1 MLSSSESNYWV
12 YVPNS
17 YDETHATPTTLF
29 VWLHGCGGQS
39 SGDIYTV
46 SPGGSQ
52 DWISLAVGGKDG
64 QCWDPNNDQSKV
76 LAAIADVKTHFNTN
90 PRRVL
95 LGGYDSGGDLA
106 YRSAFYN
113 ANSFA
118 GVLVVNSSPFRDT
131 GSSQAD
137 SLAAASWK
145 FHVVHLAHLQDTSF
159 PIAGVRN
166 ETDAMVAAGFPLTRV
181 EVDGGHYDDDGATE
195 NGHPVPGTNHDIAT
209 YLLSHIDDGWLSPT
223 PAHVLTISRAGSGL
237 GTVTS
242 SDGGINC
249 GSTCSDSYDEGTPVT
264 LTATPASG
272 STFSGW
278 SGGGCSGTGACQV
291 SMSAAR
297 SVTANFAQIDA
308 DSDGSPQLQDCNDN
322 NAAIHPGAAEV
333 PGNAV
338 DENCDGVVAPFP
350 DSDGDGVPDLL
361 DPAPN
366 DPSIPT
372 RFGATNGNDAI
383 TGTNAGETI
392 CGLLG
397 NDVIKALAGNDTV
410 FGDNCGAKAKLARA
424 QAGAGG
430 NDAID
435 GGIGNDTIY
444 GAGGADKLS
453 GGDGNDKLFGGGG
466 NDVLSGGRG
475 NDVLTGGPG
484 VNKYSGGAGN
494 DRVNARNG
502 KKETVNCGTG
512 KSDKATVDKADKVK
526 GCEQVKWAKK

>member
-1 MLSSSESNYWV
+1 M
-12 YVPNS
+12 
-17 YDETHATPTTLF
+17 
-29 VWLHGCGGQS
+29 
-39 SGDIYTV
+39 
-46 SPGGSQ
+46 
-52 DWISLAVGGKDG
+52 
-64 QCWDPNNDQSKV
+64 
-76 LAAIADVKTHFNTN
+76 
-90 PRRVL
+90 
-95 LGGYDSGGDLA
+95 
-106 YRSAFYN
+106 
-113 ANSFA
+113 
-118 GVLVVNSSPFRDT
+118 
-131 GSSQAD
+131 
-137 SLAAASWK
+137 
-145 FHVVHLAHLQDTSF
+145 VHLAHLQDTSF

-181 EVDGGHYDDDGATE
+181 EVDGGHYDDAGATE
-195 NGHPVPGTNHDIAT
+195 NGHPVPGTNTDIAT

-249 GSTCSDSYDEGTPVT
+249 GSTCSHSYDEGTPVT

-278 SGGGCSGTGACQV
+278 SGGGCSGTGTCQV

-322 NAAIHPGAAEV
+322 NAAIQPGAAEV

-338 DENCDGVVAPFP
+338 DENCDGIVAPFP
-350 DSDGDGVPDLL
+350 DSDGDGVPDFL

-383 TGTNAGETI
+383 TGMNAGETI

-430 NDAID
+430 NDTID

-484 VNKYSGGAGN
+484 VNKYSGGDGN
-494 DRVNARNG
+494 DTIDARNG

-512 KSDKATVDKADKVK
+512 KRDKATVDKADKVK
-526 GCEQVKWAKK
+526 GCEQVKRAKK